1 LKEEIYIKSWMVYW
15 MIAAIITVFDPVFCF
30 LFELVIPLYHPCRL
44 ILIYWLQKD
53 QADGIIIILS
63 MILGARFIYESYL
76 KEFSGYSS
84 DNLKAKINDIIDKIS
99 NRNF

>member
-1 LKEEIYIKSWMVYW
+1 MVKK
-15 MIAAIITVFDPVFCF
+15 
-30 LFELVIPLYHPCRL
+30 LLLYKR
-44 ILIYWLQKD
+44 
-53 QADGIIIILS
+53 
-63 MILGARFIYESYL
+63 LGARFIYESYL